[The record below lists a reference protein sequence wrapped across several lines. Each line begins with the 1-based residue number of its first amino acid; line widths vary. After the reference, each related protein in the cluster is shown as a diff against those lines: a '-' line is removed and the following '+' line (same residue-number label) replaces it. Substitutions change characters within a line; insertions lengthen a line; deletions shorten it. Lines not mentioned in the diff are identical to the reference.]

1 MIVDTLRNLLAH
13 SGGGGGITDH
23 TLLTNISGGAFA
35 DGGHAVLV
43 TSASVARD
51 PGVLDDGVN
60 SSGIGQGFKRMSLWT
75 NTLTGTQ
82 FICQDPTTGAAVWN
96 PIASTGSA
104 QYQVQLWDNVINT
117 INLGSSVNYRAF
129 FIEYT
134 LASVVHGN
142 QSGEMRVASD
152 GVTADLGHEFTFT
165 GTQMNNI
172 GYQVVIAAGSMQLRI
187 TLTALGDNP
196 LFRYTIRH
204 IDTP

>member
-13 SGGGGGITDH
+13 SGGGGGTTDH

-51 PGVLDDGVN
+51 PGALDDDSN
-60 SSGIGQGFKRMSLWT
+60 SSGVGQAFKRASVWT
-75 NTLTGTQ
+75 NTVTGAQ
-82 FICQDPTTGAAVWN
+82 FICQDPATGAAIWM
-96 PIASTGSA
+96 PLASSGST
-104 QYQVQLWDNVINT
+104 QYQTQLWDNVINT
-117 INLGSSVNYRAF
+117 INLGSAVNYRAF
-129 FIEYT
+129 FVEYT

-142 QSGEMRVASD
+142 QSGEIRVASD
-152 GVTADLGHEFTFT
+152 GVVTDLGHEFTYT
-165 GTQMNNI
+165 GTQMINI
-172 GYQVVIAAGSMQLRI
+172 DYQAIIAAGSMQLRI